1 MRQRCDWHDNPIPH
15 LMSSCLPAGCGHYKL
30 PLPAV
35 EHLRS
40 FPLSPG
46 SLLSHRSLGGSS
58 NLRFS
63 VYILSAGPQGFSP
76 FSSPNTRSGYP
87 LPFPPPTFPPRSLP
101 PSSLVIA
108 FFSFPS
114 GTEVSSVGHFSLL
127 SLLNSVGL
135 YLMYSVCWFW
145 GFFVFVLLANIHIL
159 VST

>member
-108 FFSFPS
+108 FFSLTS
-114 GTEVSSVGHFSLL
+114 GIDWDILTWALQFVELL
-127 SLLNSVGL
+127 SSLDCILGIL
-135 YLMYSVCWFW
+135 YYYYYYLIFTY
-145 GFFVFVLLANIHIL
+145 
-159 VST
+159 